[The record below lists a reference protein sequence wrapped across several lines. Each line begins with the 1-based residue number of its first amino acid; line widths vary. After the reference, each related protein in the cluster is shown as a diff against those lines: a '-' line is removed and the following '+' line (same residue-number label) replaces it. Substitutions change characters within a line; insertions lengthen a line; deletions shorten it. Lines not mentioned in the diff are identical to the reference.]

1 MSSPLAPSEP
11 PAGPR
16 DTSAQLRPAADAD
29 VQAIAEVWH
38 GSWLDGHLGHVP
50 EALHE
55 ERRPEDFLRRVP
67 PRLPATTVAVAA
79 SRIVGFVTVHDDEVE
94 QLFVAASARGTG
106 VARSL
111 LAGAE
116 ARLAERYEIA
126 WLSVAAGNAR
136 ARRFYERSGW
146 REVAAFD
153 YPAETRT
160 GVLLVP
166 SLRYEKT
173 LNRRRAR

>member
-1 MSSPLAPSEP
+1 MSPADVVSE
-11 PAGPR
+11 
-16 DTSAQLRPAADAD
+16 LRPAAPSD
-29 VQAIAEVWH
+29 VEAIAEVWH

-55 ERRPEDFLRRVP
+55 HRSLEDFLRRVP
-67 PRLPATTVAVAA
+67 PRLPKTTVAVVA

-111 LAGAE
+111 LESAE
-116 ARLAERYEIA
+116 ARLAERHEIA

-136 ARRFYERSGW
+136 ARRFYERNGW

-166 SLRYEKT
+166 SLRYEKA
-173 LNRRRAR
+173 LARRRAR